1 VWVRHLLNQSLTKVW
16 QSRESHPNLLTKA
29 GNDLH
34 GNAWEFSRNDALDAN
49 PFFANHFADAMQ
61 RQKTYK
67 WTLCRL
73 YCTPFQNIVETSDPE
88 PSIAIG
94 LQK

>member
-1 VWVRHLLNQSLTKVW
+1 M
-16 QSRESHPNLLTKA
+16 TKA
-29 GNDLH
+29 GSSGLH
-34 GNAWEFSRNDALDAN
+34 GNAWEYFRNDALDAN
-49 PFFANHFADAMQ
+49 PFFANHFADPMQ
-61 RQKTYK
+61 RQKTHK
-67 WTLCRL
+67 WMLRRL